1 MPTPLSILSLL
12 MPLLLKSDNMMRQI
26 LGGQGIESH
35 DTEFMKIPY
44 VENGKASGITGEI
57 ANVIPDKKICGV
69 FHDPI
74 L

>member
-1 MPTPLSILSLL
+1 
-12 MPLLLKSDNMMRQI
+12 MMRQI

-57 ANVIPDKKICGV
+57 ANVTPDKKICGV